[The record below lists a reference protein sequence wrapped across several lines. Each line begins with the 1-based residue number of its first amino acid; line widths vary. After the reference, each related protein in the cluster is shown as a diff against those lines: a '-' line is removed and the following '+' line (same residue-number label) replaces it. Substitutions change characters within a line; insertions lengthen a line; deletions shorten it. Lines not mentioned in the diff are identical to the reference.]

1 MIPTPILTHDWSIE
15 GKGNVGELEVTVY
28 NVGTATA
35 YNVSVLAGFD
45 AGENKLWN
53 GQKSDYFQIRPDHQ
67 VTVTLNLRVPLDK
80 HTRVIVQIGID
91 DILADESY
99 SKWFDS

>member
-1 MIPTPILTHDWSIE
+1 MIPTPILTHDWNIE
-15 GKGNVGELEVTVY
+15 GKWNIGELEVTVY
-28 NVGTATA
+28 NLGTATA

-53 GQKSDYFQIRPDHQ
+53 AEQSDYFQIQPDHH
-67 VTVTLNLRVPLDK
+67 VTITLNLRVPLDE

-91 DILADESY
+91 GILADESY
-99 SKWFDS
+99 SKWFDT